1 MNATL
6 KHRLAQRVLPL
17 LRFNRRTFDI
27 LRYEVNAIWLQVKN
41 RINPRYYWRK
51 SKVRKQTGLLVNF
64 GSGGRGLEGWINTDI
79 GCHRDTYF
87 QLDIRRPLPFAA
99 GSVKFAFVEHVLEH
113 LDFRD
118 DVPKFLAE
126 VNRILE
132 MNGVIR
138 IVVPNAQRYLE
149 AYVANKP
156 DVWNAL
162 GWDLA
167 NMPDDI
173 LTPMH
178 IVNHVFHQS
187 GEHLF
192 AYDFETLKLV
202 LEKSGFRRVLNQNF
216 RVSLHPK
223 LAIDQVNHRLYS
235 LYVEAMK
242 G

>member
-1 MNATL
+1 
-6 KHRLAQRVLPL
+6 
-17 LRFNRRTFDI
+17 
-27 LRYEVNAIWLQVKN
+27 
-41 RINPRYYWRK
+41 
-51 SKVRKQTGLLVNF
+51 
-64 GSGGRGLEGWINTDI
+64 
-79 GCHRDTYF
+79 
-87 QLDIRRPLPFAA
+87 
-99 GSVKFAFVEHVLEH
+99 
-113 LDFRD
+113 
-118 DVPKFLAE
+118 VPKFLAE